1 MKRMSRTKVS
11 ESCVHGL
18 EFVISSVLD
27 KNVTSA
33 CYLKDS
39 CGDNKEFDQFIAS
52 INKALSDLSS
62 DKSIDDTVVREALS
76 QLPLFLNIEK
86 SDIKTATADMRK
98 LLKKFPDFLNS
109 ADINKVIAVLKDA
122 EKGEA
127 NQVRIVYYNDKAINY
142 SAEMLPETEA
152 PETNEVITYPDEDQ
166 DYIARALVMPTY
178 LSNVRHGV
186 LPSNL
191 DDARTFHFDGYSF
204 QVIQTNILA
213 LSVITR
219 RMLPN
224 VDFQLIEGIVT
235 EQGKSVVLTVEEYQE
250 ILKVLRGLSRLCFEK
265 QVLSAKDGN
274 PVLQSPLLRANKTA
288 KIKRNSELQ
297 EIIELSAE
305 LDCHKKTYT
314 GDIVTIATKAREV
327 LRLYRDYSDIRDI
340 CQFIPLA
347 IEDGQFINAMTCLSF
362 ELMVVTA
369 LSNIVLK

>member
-18 EFVISSVLD
+18 EVAISSVLN

-39 CGDNKEFDQFIAS
+39 CGNTKEFDQFIAS

-86 SDIKTATADMRK
+86 SDIKTAIADVRK

-109 ADINKVIAVLKDA
+109 ADINKVISVLKDA
-122 EKGEA
+122 EKGEV
-127 NQVRIVYYNDKAINY
+127 NQVRIVYYNGKATNY
-142 SAEMLPETEA
+142 SADMLPEAEV
-152 PETNEVITYPDEDQ
+152 PETNDVITYPDEDQ

-178 LSNVRHGV
+178 LSDVRRGV

-191 DDARTFHFDGYSF
+191 DNTRAFHFDGYSF
-204 QVIQTNILA
+204 QIIQSNIIA
-213 LSVITR
+213 LSATTR
-219 RMLPN
+219 GLLPD

-250 ILKVLRGLSRLCFEK
+250 ILKALKGLSRLCFEK

-274 PVLQSPLLRANKTA
+274 PDLQSPLLRANKTA
-288 KIKRNSELQ
+288 RIKHDRELQ

-305 LDCHKKTYT
+305 LDCHKRTYIV
-314 GDIVTIATKAREV
+314 DIVNISTKAREA
-327 LRLYRDYSDIRDI
+327 LLLYQAYYDIRDI
-340 CQFIPLA
+340 CLFIPMA
-347 IEDGQFINAMTCLSF
+347 TDDGQFINAMTCLSF
-362 ELMVVTA
+362 ELMVVTT
-369 LSNIVLK
+369 LSNIVLE